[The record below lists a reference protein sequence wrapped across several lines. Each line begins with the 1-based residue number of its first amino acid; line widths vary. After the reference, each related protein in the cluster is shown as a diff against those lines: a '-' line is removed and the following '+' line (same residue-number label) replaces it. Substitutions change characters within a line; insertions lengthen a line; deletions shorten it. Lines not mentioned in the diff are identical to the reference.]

1 MRGGWYQIAFDRE
14 LTEGITPLAVER
26 RLLAVRR
33 AGKVRVFDAVCPHRG
48 AHLGLGGTLD
58 GEAIVCPFHARRIA
72 LGSAAGCDYHVK
84 EYETF
89 SIGGMVFAR
98 LSGDEG
104 ADVPFILRSLERDHE
119 FVTGFSMTVPVA
131 AELVI
136 ENGFDALHFQP
147 VHALHAAPSLHVVSD
162 DHGEL
167 RVEGVFSVSRSFW
180 QSGPGAVVSVP
191 YAARGL
197 SPGLILSH
205 LGGANPVYLLTAATP
220 LSPTECTIRLTI
232 AAPPGDDATEQET
245 ARREFV
251 IAQARRGLE
260 RDLEIWRNLAPDAP
274 ARYAPEDAAVIAFRR
289 YVARF
294 AVVA

>member
-1 MRGGWYQIAFDRE
+1 MRGGWYQVAFDRE
-14 LTEGITPLAVER
+14 LMEGVNPLAVER

-33 AGKVRVFDAVCPHRG
+33 VEKIRIFDAVCPHRG
-48 AHLGLGGTLD
+48 AHLGHGGVLE

-72 LGSAAGCDYHVK
+72 LGSAAGFDYSVAEH
-84 EYETF
+84 EAF

-104 ADVPFILRSLERDHE
+104 ADVPFILRSIARDHD
-119 FVTGFSMTVPVA
+119 FISGFSMRVPVP

-147 VHALHAAPSLHVVSD
+147 VHALCAEPSLAVVSD
-162 DHGEL
+162 EGGEL
-167 RVEGVFSVSRSFW
+167 RVEGVFSVSRSPW
-180 QSGPGAVVSVP
+180 QNGTGAVISVP

-205 LGGANPVYLLTAATP
+205 LGGGNPIYLLTAATP

-232 AAPPGDDATEQET
+232 AVPAGADVTESEA
-245 ARREFV
+245 ARREYV
-251 IAQARRGLE
+251 ITQSRRGLE

-274 ARYAPEDAAVIAFRR
+274 ARYAPQDAPVIAFRR
-289 YVARF
+289 YVERF
-294 AVVA
+294 PVVA